1 MAKRKGSDL
10 IAGVIVLAVAVG
22 FLGYALAHTGRGGG
36 AGYTL
41 HARFDRI
48 DGLSTGSDVRL
59 AGVTVGSVTGD
70 RIDPKTYQA
79 VVDFTVSDSIELPKD
94 SSAVIS
100 SDGLLGG
107 KYLSLEPGGDTEMLK
122 PGGQITLTQSS
133 ISIEQLLGKF
143 IFSAGNLS
151 GQKPADGS
159 APAAAAPSPAPA
171 PAK

>member
-1 MAKRKGSDL
+1 MARRQATDL
-10 IAGVIVLAVAVG
+10 IAGVVVLAVALG
-22 FLGYALAHTGRGGG
+22 FLGYALAHTGRGVG

-59 AGVTVGSVTGD
+59 AGVDVGSVTAD
-70 RIDPKTYQA
+70 HIDPKTYQA
-79 VVDFTVSDSIELPKD
+79 VVDFTVKDNIELPRD

-122 PGGQITLTQSS
+122 PGGQVTLTQSS

-151 GQKPADGS
+151 GQKPADG
-159 APAAAAPSPAPA
+159 AAAP
-171 PAK
+171 AK